1 MLSAAYA
8 LLLVLSPQ
16 LAFEA
21 QDCLLAQ
28 KPLGRLPE
36 TVATHASGTSL
47 YVNTRVG
54 NTNHFSWRVLPSQQ
68 RIMVIEGFGPVA
80 ELSDCLERAPALE
93 ELSLIC
99 ITLSDSEALAISRLP
114 QLVRLDLR
122 GCVVSDAQL
131 ELLCSIATLQE
142 VDLRGAVVS
151 QSSQQE
157 LCSRFPH
164 LLIRASCDSQ

>member
-1 MLSAAYA
+1 MLSAAFA
-8 LLLVLSPQ
+8 LIYVLNPQ
-16 LAFEA
+16 LAFET

-28 KPLGRLPE
+28 KPQGWFPGA
-36 TVATHASGTSL
+36 VAAHANGTSL

-54 NTNHFSWRVLPSQQ
+54 NTSRWNRRPIPSQQ
-68 RIMVIEGFGPVA
+68 RIMVVEGFGPVA
-80 ELSDCLERAPALE
+80 GLPDCLERAPALE

-99 ITLSDSEALAISRLP
+99 ISLSDSEALAISRLP

-164 LLIRASCDSQ
+164 LLIRAGCDSR

>member
-1 MLSAAYA
+1 MLSAAFV
-8 LLLVLSPQ
+8 LLLVFSPQ
-16 LAFEA
+16 LAFET
-21 QDCLLAQ
+21 QDCHLAQ
-28 KPLGRLPE
+28 TYQSWLPA
-36 TVATHASGTSL
+36 TVAANGTCL

-54 NTNHFSWRVLPSQQ
+54 NTSRWDWRPFPERL
-68 RIMVIEGFGPVA
+68 RTMVIEGFGPVA
-80 ELSDCLERAPALE
+80 ELSHCLEQEPTLE

-99 ITLSDSEALAISRLP
+99 ISLSDAEVLAISRLP

-131 ELLCSIATLQE
+131 ELLCSISTLQK

-151 QSSQQE
+151 QASQQE

-164 LLIRASCDSQ
+164 LLIRTSCDSR